1 MAFFKSLFSK
11 KRDNAICE
19 TKVLT
24 ENESEYFD
32 KAQQMADV
40 VATGLEQENYSD
52 MNKQLAEIAQYNTEK
67 EIYVFEHPKNIS
79 AIVAAVVF
87 AVISLIFLY
96 FLFIGIAT
104 LLLSAKHIVY
114 ALIGIVSSIV
124 ILAVNIM
131 LIARLIKTIKFWKR
145 FDVYISLL
153 KLGNFE
159 IIEDLA
165 SYSNQTQQIVIND
178 LNKAINEKLIPQG
191 HFSRENLVFMVS
203 DEIYDKYML
212 NPAVYDRY
220 FQNQIEDRNRMKERT
235 DEIKQVIEKGNK
247 YINKIHDSNVII
259 KDKAVTRQ
267 LDKMETIVSTIF
279 HEVDVNPSQAD
290 SLGMF
295 LNYYLPTTEKLLDAY
310 ITIGEKQITGKNL
323 LKTQKEIE
331 NSLETIITAFEN
343 ILEKMYEVHEM
354 DIASDIAAME
364 IMMKQEGLTS
374 KE

>member
-1 MAFFKSLFSK
+1 
-11 KRDNAICE
+11 
-19 TKVLT
+19 
-24 ENESEYFD
+24 
-32 KAQQMADV
+32 
-40 VATGLEQENYSD
+40 
-52 MNKQLAEIAQYNTEK
+52 MNK
-67 EIYVFEHPKNIS
+67 NI
-79 AIVAAVVF
+79 V
-87 AVISLIFLY
+87 
-96 FLFIGIAT
+96 
-104 LLLSAKHIVY
+104 
-114 ALIGIVSSIV
+114 
-124 ILAVNIM
+124 
-131 LIARLIKTIKFWKR
+131 
-145 FDVYISLL
+145 
-153 KLGNFE
+153 
-159 IIEDLA
+159 
-165 SYSNQTQQIVIND
+165 
-178 LNKAINEKLIPQG
+178 
-191 HFSRENLVFMVS
+191 
-203 DEIYDKYML
+203 
-212 NPAVYDRY
+212 
-220 FQNQIEDRNRMKERT
+220 QNQIEDRNRMKERT